1 MKCFNY
7 LYWHTRNVYRKKN
20 FMKKSIY
27 VLDTSVFLTNANSV
41 YAYGKNDI
49 VVPMKVLEEI
59 DKHKKRQ
66 DSVGSNA
73 RTIIRIFDDL
83 REAGS
88 LYEGVSLGEEKG
100 MLTVRPS
107 ALNVHAYLPDD
118 LSPDVPDHK
127 IIATAMQE
135 REKGPDNDVTLVSRD
150 VNMRVICDALGLPTE
165 DYNPDQI
172 LEAGEEVYTGFTE
185 VLVNDNIID
194 DFYIA
199 KPIEIEKSN
208 LHANQFVMLKSN
220 INESRTALARYDG
233 ENKPLR
239 MLSKRQNFYGIS
251 PRNREQQF
259 AMDLLF
265 DKTIPVVSLIG
276 SAGTG
281 KTLCALS
288 AGLEQVLQTEEYTR
302 LIVSRPIQ
310 PLGKDIGFLPGTMEE
325 KMAPWLTPI
334 QDNLQFLMGNDKL
347 MLQEYLDRGTIEME
361 AITYIRGRSISK
373 AFIIVDEAQNL
384 TRHELKTI
392 VTRIGEDSKL
402 ILTGDIE
409 QIDNVYV
416 DETSNGLTYAVERFK
431 EYDLAGHVSFLK
443 GERSA
448 IATLAAKIL

>member
-1 MKCFNY
+1 
-7 LYWHTRNVYRKKN
+7 
-20 FMKKSIY
+20 MKKCIY

-41 YAYGKNDI
+41 YAYGDNDI
-49 VVPMKVLEEI
+49 IVPMKVLEEI

-83 REAGS
+83 REEGS
-88 LYEGVSLGEEKG
+88 LYEGVRLQEGKG
-100 MLTVRPS
+100 MLVVRPS

-135 REKGPDNDVTLVSRD
+135 REKSPDIDVVLVSRD

-165 DYNPDQI
+165 DYNPDQV
-172 LEAGEEVYTGFTE
+172 LASGEEVYTGFTE
-185 VLVNDNIID
+185 VLVDDNVID
-194 DFYIA
+194 TFYAGSPLELPEEDIDRLY
-199 KPIEIEKSN
+199 P
-208 LHANQFVMLKSN
+208 NQFVMIKSN
-220 INESRTALARYDG
+220 INESRTAFTRF
-233 ENKPLR
+233 K
-239 MLSKRQNFYGIS
+239 SKAEEFSKLFNRKNSYGIS
-251 PRNREQQF
+251 PRNKEQTF

-265 DKTIPVVSLIG
+265 DKSIPVVSLIG

-288 AGLEQVLQTEEYTR
+288 AGLEQVLGTEEYTR

-310 PLGKDIGFLPGTMEE
+310 PLGKEIGFLPGTMEE

-373 AFIIVDEAQNL
+373 AFIIIDEAQNL

-392 VTRIGEDSKL
+392 ITRVGEDSKL

-409 QIDNVYV
+409 QIDNAYV
-416 DETSNGLTYAVERFK
+416 DETSNGLTYAVEKFK
-431 EYDLAGHVSFLK
+431 EHALGGHVTFSK

>member
-1 MKCFNY
+1 
-7 LYWHTRNVYRKKN
+7 
-20 FMKKSIY
+20 MKKRIY

-41 YAYGKNDI
+41 YAYGDNDI
-49 VVPMKVLEEI
+49 IVPMKVLEEI

-83 REAGS
+83 REIGS
-88 LYEGVSLGEEKG
+88 LYEGVKIQDNKG
-100 MLTVRPS
+100 ILTVRPS
-107 ALNVHAYLPDD
+107 AVNVHAYLPDD

-135 REKGPDNDVTLVSRD
+135 REKSPDIDVVLVSRD

-165 DYNPDQI
+165 DYNPDQV
-172 LEAGEEVYTGFTE
+172 LASGEEVYTGYRE
-185 VLVNDNIID
+185 LLVNDNVID
-194 DFYIA
+194 EFYIS
-199 KPIEIEKSN
+199 PNFELPEEEKQN
-208 LHANQFVMLKSN
+208 TFPNQFVMLKSN
-220 INESRTALARYDG
+220 VNESRTALARYIKDF
-233 ENKPLR
+233 EPLKPLV
-239 MLSKRQNFYGIS
+239 KRKNFYGIS
-251 PRNREQQF
+251 ARNREQSF
-259 AMDLLF
+259 AMELLF
-265 DKTIPVVSLIG
+265 DKNVPVVSLIG

-288 AGLEQVLQTEEYTR
+288 AGLEQVLETEDYTR

-310 PLGKDIGFLPGTMEE
+310 PLGKEIGFLPGTMEE
-325 KMAPWLTPI
+325 KMAPWLNPI

-347 MLQEYLDRGTIEME
+347 MLQEYLDRGIIEME

-373 AFIIVDEAQNL
+373 AFIIIDEAQNL

-392 VTRIGEDSKL
+392 ITRIGEDSKL

-409 QIDNVYV
+409 QIDNAYV
-416 DETSNGLTYAVERFK
+416 DETSNGLTYAVEKFK
-431 EYDLAGHVSFLK
+431 EHDLGGHVTFTK

-448 IATLAAKIL
+448 VATLAAKIL

>member
-1 MKCFNY
+1 
-7 LYWHTRNVYRKKN
+7 
-20 FMKKSIY
+20 MKKCIY
-27 VLDTSVFLTNANSV
+27 VLDTSVFLTNARSV
-41 YAYGKNDI
+41 YSYGANDI
-49 VVPMKVLEEI
+49 IVPMKVLEEI
-59 DKHKKRQ
+59 DNHKKRQ
-66 DSVGSNA
+66 DSVGANA

-83 REAGS
+83 RAVGS
-88 LYEGVSLGEEKG
+88 LYAGVQIGEGQGILK
-100 MLTVRPS
+100 VRPS
-107 ALNVHAYLPDD
+107 ALDTHAYLPDD

-127 IIATAMQE
+127 IIATAMK
-135 REKGPDNDVTLVSRD
+135 EKEKNPQSEVTLVSRD

-165 DYNPDQI
+165 DYNPDQV
-172 LEAGEEVYTGFTE
+172 LESSDQVYTGFAEKLVDDDMIDLFYAGTE
-185 VLVNDNIID
+185 VELTEQELSSLN
-194 DFYIA
+194 
-199 KPIEIEKSN
+199 P
-208 LHANQFVMLKSN
+208 NQFLMLKSN
-220 INESRTALARYDG
+220 VNDSRTALTRFTEEG
-233 ENKPLR
+233 QPLR
-239 MLSKRQNFYGIS
+239 KIHNRKSSYGIT
-251 PRNREQQF
+251 PRNKEQKF

-265 DKTIPVVSLIG
+265 DKTVPVVSLIG

-288 AGLEQVLQTEEYTR
+288 AGLEQVLGTEDYTR

-310 PLGKDIGFLPGTMEE
+310 PLGKEIGFLPGTMEE

-373 AFIIVDEAQNL
+373 AFIIIDEAQNL

-392 VTRIGEDSKL
+392 ITRVGEDTKL

-416 DETSNGLTYAVERFK
+416 DETSNGLTYAVEKFK
-431 EYDLAGHVSFLK
+431 EYSLAGHITFTK

>member
-1 MKCFNY
+1 
-7 LYWHTRNVYRKKN
+7 
-20 FMKKSIY
+20 MKKSIY

-41 YAYGKNDI
+41 YSYGDNDI

-83 REAGS
+83 REIGS
-88 LYEGVSLGEEKG
+88 LYDGVQIQEGKG
-100 MLTVRPS
+100 ILTVRPS
-107 ALNVHAYLPDD
+107 AIDIQAYLPED
-118 LSPDVPDHK
+118 LSPDVPDNR

-135 REKGPDNDVTLVSRD
+135 REKCPDFDITLVSRD
-150 VNMRVICDALGLPTE
+150 VNMRVICDSLGLPTE
-165 DYNPDQI
+165 DYNPDQV
-172 LEAGEEVYTGFTE
+172 LESGEEVYTGITDHEVNDDVIDLFYAGTEIEFTE
-185 VLVNDNIID
+185 EELKTFN
-194 DFYIA
+194 
-199 KPIEIEKSN
+199 P
-208 LHANQFVMLKSN
+208 NQFIMLKSN
-220 INESRTALARYDG
+220 INESRTALTRFVG
-233 ENKPLR
+233 PNEPLR
-239 MLSKRQNFYGIS
+239 KLVKRQTSYGIT
-251 PRNREQQF
+251 PRNKEQQF

-288 AGLEQVLQTEEYTR
+288 AGLEQVLGTEEYTR

-310 PLGKDIGFLPGTMEE
+310 PLGKEIGFLPGTMEE
-325 KMAPWLTPI
+325 KMAPWLSPI

-347 MLQEYLDRGTIEME
+347 MLQEYLDRGIIEME

-373 AFIIVDEAQNL
+373 AFIIIDEAQNL

-392 VTRIGEDSKL
+392 ITRVGEDSKL

-416 DETSNGLTYAVERFK
+416 DETSNGLTYAVEKFK
-431 EYDLAGHVSFLK
+431 EHSLAGHVTFRK

>member
-1 MKCFNY
+1 
-7 LYWHTRNVYRKKN
+7 
-20 FMKKSIY
+20 MKKCIY

-41 YAYGKNDI
+41 YAYGDNDI

-73 RTIIRIFDDL
+73 RTIIRTLDAL
-83 REAGS
+83 REVGS
-88 LYEGVSLGEEKG
+88 LYDGVSLGGGKG
-100 MLTVRPS
+100 ELTVRPS
-107 ALNVHAYLPDD
+107 ALDVHTYLPDD

-135 REKGPDNDVTLVSRD
+135 REKAPDNNVTLVSRD

-172 LEAGEEVYTGFTE
+172 LESGEEVYTGFSE
-185 VLVNDNIID
+185 VIVDDHIID

-199 KPIEIEKSN
+199 EPIEVAQES

-220 INESRTALARYDG
+220 INESRTALARFAG

-239 MLSKRQNFYGIS
+239 MLSKRKNFYGIS
-251 PRNREQQF
+251 PRNKEQQF

-265 DKTIPVVSLIG
+265 DKNIPVVSLIG

-288 AGLEQVLQTEEYTR
+288 AGLEQVLQTEDYTR

-325 KMAPWLTPI
+325 KMAPWLAPI

-416 DETSNGLTYAVERFK
+416 DETSNGLTYAVERLK
-431 EYDLAGHVSFLK
+431 EYELAGHVSFLK

>member
-1 MKCFNY
+1 
-7 LYWHTRNVYRKKN
+7 
-20 FMKKSIY
+20 MKKCIY
-27 VLDTSVFLTNANSV
+27 VLDTSVFLTNAHSV
-41 YAYGKNDI
+41 YSYGINDI

-59 DKHKKRQ
+59 DNHKKRQ

-73 RTIIRIFDDL
+73 RKIIRIFDDL
-83 REAGS
+83 RAIGS
-88 LYEGVSLGEEKG
+88 LYTGVQIAEGKG
-100 MLTVRPS
+100 NLRVRPS
-107 ALNVHAYLPDD
+107 DLDIHTYLPDD
-118 LSPDVPDHK
+118 LSPDVPDHR

-135 REKGPDNDVTLVSRD
+135 REKTPQHDVILVSRD

-165 DYNPDQI
+165 DYNPDQV
-172 LEAGEEVYTGFTE
+172 LESGDQVYTGFTE
-185 VLVNDNIID
+185 KLVPDDMID
-194 DFYIA
+194 LFYA
-199 KPIEIEKSN
+199 GTEVELTEEELLSLNP
-208 LHANQFVMLKSN
+208 NQFLMLKSN
-220 INESRTALARYDG
+220 VNESRTALTRFVEEG
-233 ENKPLR
+233 QPLR
-239 MLSKRQNFYGIS
+239 KIHNRKSSYGIT
-251 PRNREQQF
+251 PRNKEQKF

-265 DKTIPVVSLIG
+265 DQSVPVVSLIG

-288 AGLEQVLQTEEYTR
+288 AGLEQVLGTEDYTR

-310 PLGKDIGFLPGTMEE
+310 PLGKEIGFLPGTMEE

-373 AFIIVDEAQNL
+373 AFIIIDEAQNL

-392 VTRIGEDSKL
+392 ITRIGEDTKL

-409 QIDNVYV
+409 QIDNIYV
-416 DETSNGLTYAVERFK
+416 DETSNGLTHAVEKFK
-431 EYDLAGHVSFLK
+431 EYPIAGHITFTK
-443 GERSA
+443 GERSE

>member
-1 MKCFNY
+1 M
-7 LYWHTRNVYRKKN
+7 
-20 FMKKSIY
+20 
-27 VLDTSVFLTNANSV
+27 LDTSVFLTNANSV
-41 YAYGKNDI
+41 YAYGDNDI
-49 VVPMKVLEEI
+49 IVPMKVLEEI

-83 REAGS
+83 REEGS
-88 LYEGVSLGEEKG
+88 LYEGVQLQEGKG
-100 MLTVRPS
+100 MLVVRPS

-135 REKGPDNDVTLVSRD
+135 REKSPDIDVVLVSRD

-165 DYNPDQI
+165 DYNPDQV
-172 LEAGEEVYTGFTE
+172 LASGEEVYTGFTE
-185 VLVNDNIID
+185 VLVDDDTID
-194 DFYIA
+194 TFYA
-199 KPIEIEKSN
+199 GSPLELPEQEKER
-208 LHANQFVMLKSN
+208 LHPNQFIMLKSN
-220 INESRTALARYDG
+220 INEGRTAFTRFKNSVEPFQKLFNRK
-233 ENKPLR
+233 NV
-239 MLSKRQNFYGIS
+239 YGIS
-251 PRNREQQF
+251 PRNKEQTF

-265 DKTIPVVSLIG
+265 DKEIPVVSLIG

-288 AGLEQVLQTEEYTR
+288 AGLEQVLQTDDYTR

-310 PLGKDIGFLPGTMEE
+310 PLGKEIGFLPGTMEE

-373 AFIIVDEAQNL
+373 AFIIIDEAQNL

-392 VTRIGEDSKL
+392 ITRVGEDSKL

-409 QIDNVYV
+409 QIDNAYV
-416 DETSNGLTYAVERFK
+416 DETSNGLTYAVEKFK
-431 EYDLAGHVSFLK
+431 EHTLGGHVTFSK

>member
-1 MKCFNY
+1 
-7 LYWHTRNVYRKKN
+7 
-20 FMKKSIY
+20 MKKSIY

-41 YAYGKNDI
+41 FSYGTNDI

-83 REAGS
+83 RERGS
-88 LYEGVSLGEEKG
+88 LYDGVQIQEGHGI
-100 MLTVRPS
+100 LTVRPS
-107 ALNVHAYLPDD
+107 AIDINAYLPDD
-118 LSPDVPDHK
+118 LSPDVPDHR

-135 REKGPDNDVTLVSRD
+135 REKCPDNDITLVSRD
-150 VNMRVICDALGLPTE
+150 VNMRVICDSLGLPTE
-165 DYNPDQI
+165 DYNPDQV
-172 LEAGEEVYTGFTE
+172 LESGEEVYTGFTE
-185 VLVNDNIID
+185 KLVDDDKID
-194 DFYIA
+194 LFYA
-199 KPIEIEKSN
+199 GDDLKLTEEELSSFQP
-208 LHANQFVMLKSN
+208 NQFIMLKSN
-220 INESRTALARYDG
+220 VNESRTALTRFISAN
-233 ENKPLR
+233 EPLR
-239 MLSKRQNFYGIS
+239 KIVTKKNIHGIH
-251 PRNREQQF
+251 PRNKEQQF

-265 DKTIPVVSLIG
+265 DKSLPIVSLIG

-281 KTLCALS
+281 KTLCALA
-288 AGLEQVLQTEEYTR
+288 AGMEQVLGTEEYTR

-310 PLGKDIGFLPGTMEE
+310 PLGKEIGFLPGTMEE

-373 AFIIVDEAQNL
+373 AFIIIDEAQNL

-392 VTRIGEDSKL
+392 ITRVGEDSKL

-416 DETSNGLTYAVERFK
+416 DETSNGLTYAVEKFK
-431 EYDLAGHVSFLK
+431 EYSLGGHVTFRK
-443 GERSA
+443 GERSE

>member
-1 MKCFNY
+1 
-7 LYWHTRNVYRKKN
+7 
-20 FMKKSIY
+20 MKKSIY

-41 YAYGKNDI
+41 YSYGDNDI

-83 REAGS
+83 REIGS
-88 LYEGVSLGEEKG
+88 LYEGVRIQEGKG
-100 MLTVRPS
+100 ILTVRPS
-107 ALNVHAYLPDD
+107 AIDIQAYLPED
-118 LSPDVPDHK
+118 LSPDVPDNR

-135 REKGPDNDVTLVSRD
+135 REKCPDFDITLVSRD
-150 VNMRVICDALGLPTE
+150 VNMRVICDSLGLPTE
-165 DYNPDQI
+165 DYNPDQV
-172 LEAGEEVYTGFTE
+172 LESGEEVYTGITDHEVNDDVIDLFYAGTEIDFTE
-185 VLVNDNIID
+185 EELKTFN
-194 DFYIA
+194 
-199 KPIEIEKSN
+199 P
-208 LHANQFVMLKSN
+208 NQFIMLKSN
-220 INESRTALARYDG
+220 INESRTALTRFVG
-233 ENKPLR
+233 PNEPLR
-239 MLSKRQNFYGIS
+239 KLVKRQTSYGIT
-251 PRNREQQF
+251 PRNKEQQF

-288 AGLEQVLQTEEYTR
+288 AGLEQVLGTEEYTR

-310 PLGKDIGFLPGTMEE
+310 PLGKEIGFLPGTMEE
-325 KMAPWLTPI
+325 KMAPWLSPI

-347 MLQEYLDRGTIEME
+347 MLQEYLDRGIIEME

-373 AFIIVDEAQNL
+373 AFIIIDEAQNL

-416 DETSNGLTYAVERFK
+416 DETSNGLTYAVEKFK
-431 EYDLAGHVSFLK
+431 EHDLAGHVSFLK

>member
-1 MKCFNY
+1 
-7 LYWHTRNVYRKKN
+7 
-20 FMKKSIY
+20 MKKCIY

-41 YAYGKNDI
+41 YAYDDNDI

-73 RTIIRIFDDL
+73 RTIIRTLDAL
-83 REAGS
+83 REVGS
-88 LYEGVSLGEEKG
+88 LYDGVTLGEGKG
-100 MLTVRPS
+100 ELTVRPS
-107 ALNVHAYLPDD
+107 ALDVHTYLPDD

-135 REKGPDNDVTLVSRD
+135 REKSPDNNVTLVSRD

-172 LEAGEEVYTGFTE
+172 LESGEEVYTGFSE
-185 VLVNDNIID
+185 VVVDDHIID

-199 KPIEIEKSN
+199 EPIEVAQEN
-208 LHANQFVMLKSN
+208 LNANQFVMLKSN
-220 INESRTALARYDG
+220 INESRTALARFDG
-233 ENKPLR
+233 KNKPLR
-239 MLSKRQNFYGIS
+239 MLSKRKNFYGIS
-251 PRNREQQF
+251 PRNKEQQF

-265 DKTIPVVSLIG
+265 DKNIPVVSLIG

-288 AGLEQVLQTEEYTR
+288 AGLEQVLQTEDYTR

-325 KMAPWLTPI
+325 KMAPWLAPI

-416 DETSNGLTYAVERFK
+416 DETSNGLTYAVERLK

>member
-1 MKCFNY
+1 
-7 LYWHTRNVYRKKN
+7 
-20 FMKKSIY
+20 MKKSIY

-41 YAYGKNDI
+41 YSYGDNDI

-83 REAGS
+83 REIGS
-88 LYEGVSLGEEKG
+88 LYEGVRIQEGKG
-100 MLTVRPS
+100 ILTVRPS
-107 ALNVHAYLPDD
+107 AIDIQAYLPED
-118 LSPDVPDHK
+118 LSPDVPDNR

-135 REKGPDNDVTLVSRD
+135 REKCPDFDITLVSRD
-150 VNMRVICDALGLPTE
+150 VNMRVICDSLGLPTE
-165 DYNPDQI
+165 DYNPDQV
-172 LEAGEEVYTGFTE
+172 LESGEEVYTGITEHEVNDDVIDLFYAGTEIEFTE
-185 VLVNDNIID
+185 EELKTFN
-194 DFYIA
+194 
-199 KPIEIEKSN
+199 P
-208 LHANQFVMLKSN
+208 NQFIMLKSN
-220 INESRTALARYDG
+220 INESRTALTRFVG
-233 ENKPLR
+233 PNEPLR
-239 MLSKRQNFYGIS
+239 KLVKRQTSYGIT
-251 PRNREQQF
+251 PRNKEQQF

-288 AGLEQVLQTEEYTR
+288 AGLEQVLGTEEYTR

-310 PLGKDIGFLPGTMEE
+310 PLGKEIGFLPGTMEE
-325 KMAPWLTPI
+325 KMAPWLSPI

-347 MLQEYLDRGTIEME
+347 MLQEYLDRGIIEME

-373 AFIIVDEAQNL
+373 AFIIIDEAQNL

-392 VTRIGEDSKL
+392 ITRVGEDSKL

-416 DETSNGLTYAVERFK
+416 DETSNGLTYAVEKFK
-431 EYDLAGHVSFLK
+431 EHSLAGHVTFRK

>member
-1 MKCFNY
+1 
-7 LYWHTRNVYRKKN
+7 
-20 FMKKSIY
+20 MKKSIY

-41 YAYGKNDI
+41 YSYGTNDI
-49 VVPMKVLEEI
+49 IVPMKVLEEI

-73 RTIIRIFDDL
+73 RMIIRIFDDL
-83 REAGS
+83 REVGS
-88 LYEGVSLGEEKG
+88 LYDGVQIGEGKG
-100 MLTVRPS
+100 TLVVRPS
-107 ALNVHAYLPDD
+107 AIDVHAYLPDD
-118 LSPDVPDHK
+118 LSPEVPDHK
-127 IIATAMQE
+127 IIATAMRE
-135 REKGPDNDVTLVSRD
+135 REKHPDSDVTLVSRD

-165 DYNPDQI
+165 DYNPDQV
-172 LEAGEEVYTGFTE
+172 LKSGEEVYTGFVEKLVDDEMIDLFYAGTDIEFTKEE
-185 VLVNDNIID
+185 VDS
-194 DFYIA
+194 YH
-199 KPIEIEKSN
+199 P
-208 LHANQFVMLKSN
+208 NQFIMLKSN
-220 INESRTALARYDG
+220 VNESRTALTRFSDATT
-233 ENKPLR
+233 PLR
-239 MLSKRQNFYGIS
+239 KVFNKKTSYGIS
-251 PRNREQQF
+251 PRNKEQKF

-265 DKTIPVVSLIG
+265 DKDIPVVSLIG

-288 AGLEQVLQTEEYTR
+288 AGLEQVLGTDEYTR

-310 PLGKDIGFLPGTMEE
+310 PLGKEIGFLPGTMEE

-373 AFIIVDEAQNL
+373 AFIIIDEAQNL

-392 VTRIGEDSKL
+392 ITRVGEDTKL

-416 DETSNGLTYAVERFK
+416 DATSNGLTYAVEKFK
-431 EYDLAGHVSFLK
+431 EHSLGGHITFQK

>member
-1 MKCFNY
+1 
-7 LYWHTRNVYRKKN
+7 
-20 FMKKSIY
+20 MKKTIY

-41 YAYGKNDI
+41 YAYGDNDI
-49 VVPMKVLEEI
+49 IVPMKVLEEI

-83 REAGS
+83 REVGS
-88 LYEGVSLGEEKG
+88 LYKGVLLQEGKG

-107 ALNVHAYLPDD
+107 AIDVHAYLPDD

-135 REKGPDNDVTLVSRD
+135 REKTPENDVILVSRD

-165 DYNPDQI
+165 DYNPDQV
-172 LEAGEEVYTGFTE
+172 LESGEQVYTGHRE
-185 VLVNDNIID
+185 ILVEDNVID
-194 DFYIA
+194 DFYA
-199 KPIEIEKSN
+199 ANPIELPEEDKKTLFSN
-208 LHANQFVMLKSN
+208 EFVMLKSN
-220 INESRTALARYDG
+220 INESRAALTRYVDDV
-233 ENKPLR
+233 NPLR
-239 MLSKRQNFYGIS
+239 MLMKRKNFFGIS
-251 PRNREQQF
+251 PRNMEQNF

-265 DKTIPVVSLIG
+265 DKSIPVVTLLG

-288 AGLEQVLQTEEYTR
+288 AGLEQVLQTEDYTR

-310 PLGKDIGFLPGTMEE
+310 PLGKEIGFLPGTMEE

-373 AFIIVDEAQNL
+373 AFIIIDEAQNL

-392 VTRIGEDSKL
+392 ITRVGEDSKL

-409 QIDNVYV
+409 QIDNAYV
-416 DETSNGLTYAVERFK
+416 DETSNGLTYAVEKFK
-431 EYDLAGHVSFLK
+431 EHSLAGHVTFSK

>member
-1 MKCFNY
+1 
-7 LYWHTRNVYRKKN
+7 
-20 FMKKSIY
+20 MKKCIY
-27 VLDTSVFLTNANSV
+27 VLDTSVFLTNAHSV
-41 YAYGKNDI
+41 YSYGHNDI

-83 REAGS
+83 REVGT
-88 LYEGVSLGEEKG
+88 LYDGVKLGEDKG
-100 MLTVRPS
+100 TLVVRPS
-107 ALNVHAYLPDD
+107 AIDVHTYLPDD

-135 REKGPDNDVTLVSRD
+135 REKCPDNDVTLVSRD

-165 DYNPDQI
+165 DYNPDQV
-172 LEAGEEVYTGFTE
+172 LESGEEVYTGFSE
-185 VLVNDNIID
+185 KLVEDEKID
-194 DFYIA
+194 LFYA
-199 KPIEIEKSN
+199 GDEIGFTQKELESY
-208 LHANQFVMLKSN
+208 HPNQFIMLKSN
-220 INESRTALARYDG
+220 VNESRTALTRFTDA
-233 ENKPLR
+233 NTP
-239 MLSKRQNFYGIS
+239 LSKVYNRKNSYGIS
-251 PRNREQQF
+251 PRNKEQKF

-265 DKTIPVVSLIG
+265 DKSIPVVSLIG

-288 AGLEQVLQTEEYTR
+288 AGLEQVLTTEDYTR

-310 PLGKDIGFLPGTMEE
+310 PLGKEIGFLPGTMEE

-373 AFIIVDEAQNL
+373 AFIIIDEAQNL

-392 VTRIGEDSKL
+392 ITRVGENTKL

-416 DETSNGLTYAVERFK
+416 DETSNGLTYAVEKFK
-431 EYDLAGHVSFLK
+431 EHPLGGHVTFMK

-448 IATLAAKIL
+448 LATLAAKIL

>member
-1 MKCFNY
+1 
-7 LYWHTRNVYRKKN
+7 
-20 FMKKSIY
+20 MKKSIY

-41 YAYGKNDI
+41 YSYGTNDI

-83 REAGS
+83 REIGS
-88 LYEGVSLGEEKG
+88 LYEGVQLQEGKG
-100 MLTVRPS
+100 VLTVRPS
-107 ALNVHAYLPDD
+107 AIDIQAYLPED
-118 LSPDVPDHK
+118 LSPDVPDNR

-135 REKGPDNDVTLVSRD
+135 REKCPDFDITLVSRD
-150 VNMRVICDALGLPTE
+150 VNMRVICDSLGLPTE
-165 DYNPDQI
+165 DYNPDQV
-172 LEAGEEVYTGFTE
+172 LESGEEVYTGFTE
-185 VLVNDNIID
+185 HEVDDETID
-194 DFYIA
+194 LFYSGTEIDFTENQLNA
-199 KPIEIEKSN
+199 FNP
-208 LHANQFVMLKSN
+208 NQFVMLKSN
-220 INESRTALARYDG
+220 INESRTALTRFIG
-233 ENKPLR
+233 PHEPLR
-239 MLSKRQNFYGIS
+239 KIVKRQTSYGIT
-251 PRNREQQF
+251 PRNKEQNF

-265 DKTIPVVSLIG
+265 DKSIPVVSLIG

-288 AGLEQVLQTEEYTR
+288 AGLEQVLGTDDYTR

-310 PLGKDIGFLPGTMEE
+310 PLGKEIGFLPGTMEE
-325 KMAPWLTPI
+325 KMAPWLSPI

-347 MLQEYLDRGTIEME
+347 MLQEYLDRGIIEME

-373 AFIIVDEAQNL
+373 AFIIIDEAQNL

-392 VTRIGEDSKL
+392 ITRVGEDSKL

-416 DETSNGLTYAVERFK
+416 DETSNGLTYAVEKFK
-431 EYDLAGHVSFLK
+431 EHSLAGHVTFRK

>member
-1 MKCFNY
+1 M
-7 LYWHTRNVYRKKN
+7 
-20 FMKKSIY
+20 
-27 VLDTSVFLTNANSV
+27 LDTSVFLTNANSV
-41 YAYGKNDI
+41 YSYEDNDI
-49 VVPMKVLEEI
+49 IVPMKVLEEI

-83 REAGS
+83 REVGS
-88 LYEGVSLGEEKG
+88 LYNGVSLGDKKG
-100 MLTVRPS
+100 ILTVRPS
-107 ALNVHAYLPDD
+107 ALDVHAYLPDD

-135 REKGPDNDVTLVSRD
+135 REKSPENDVILVSRD

-165 DYNPDQI
+165 DYNPDQV
-172 LEAGEEVYTGFTE
+172 LESGEEVYTGFSE
-185 VLVNDNIID
+185 VLVEDDVID
-194 DFYIA
+194 RFYA
-199 KPIEIEKSN
+199 AEPIELNEQQSENI
-208 LHANQFVMLKSN
+208 HPNQFVMLKSN
-220 INESRTALARYDG
+220 INDSRTALTRYNG
-233 ENKPLR
+233 KIEPLR
-239 MLSKRQNFYGIS
+239 MLSKRKNFFGIS
-251 PRNREQQF
+251 PRNREQNF

-265 DKTIPVVSLIG
+265 DKSIPVVSLLG

-288 AGLEQVLQTEEYTR
+288 AGLEQVLQTEDYTR

-373 AFIIVDEAQNL
+373 AFIIIDEAQNL

-416 DETSNGLTYAVERFK
+416 DETSNGLTYAVEKFK
-431 EYDLAGHVSFLK
+431 EHNLAGHVSFLK

-448 IATLAAKIL
+448 VATLAAKIL

>member
-1 MKCFNY
+1 
-7 LYWHTRNVYRKKN
+7 
-20 FMKKSIY
+20 MKKWIY

-41 YAYGKNDI
+41 YAYGNNDI

-66 DSVGSNA
+66 DSVGSNS

-83 REAGS
+83 RAIGS
-88 LYEGVSLGEEKG
+88 LYDGVMLGDGKG
-100 MLTVRPS
+100 KLTVRPS
-107 ALNVHAYLPDD
+107 ALDVHAYLPDD

-127 IIATAMQE
+127 IIATAMME
-135 REKGPDNDVTLVSRD
+135 RDKNPDKNVTLVSRD
-150 VNMRVICDALGLPTE
+150 VNMRVICDALGLSTE
-165 DYNPDQI
+165 DYNPDQV
-172 LEAGEEVYTGFTE
+172 LESGEQVYTGFTE
-185 VLVNDNIID
+185 KLVDDEVID
-194 DFYIA
+194 LFYA
-199 KPIEIEKSN
+199 GSDIEFSTEE
-208 LHANQFVMLKSN
+208 LDALYPNQFLMLKSN
-220 INESRTALARYDG
+220 VNASRTALTKFTDS
-233 ENKPLR
+233 EKPLR
-239 MLSKRQNFYGIS
+239 KVLNRKNSYGVA
-251 PRNREQQF
+251 PRNKEQKF

-265 DKTIPVVSLIG
+265 DKDVPVVSLIG

-288 AGLEQVLQTEEYTR
+288 AGLEQVLGSEDYTR

-310 PLGKDIGFLPGTMEE
+310 PLGKEIGFLPGTMEE

-334 QDNLQFLMGNDKL
+334 QDNLQFLMGNDKI

-373 AFIIVDEAQNL
+373 AFIIIDEAQNL

-392 VTRIGEDSKL
+392 ITRVGEDTKL

-416 DETSNGLTYAVERFK
+416 DETSNGLTYAVEKFK
-431 EYDLAGHVSFLK
+431 EYSLGGHVTFTK

-448 IATLAAKIL
+448 VATLAAKIL

>member
-1 MKCFNY
+1 
-7 LYWHTRNVYRKKN
+7 
-20 FMKKSIY
+20 MKKSIY

-41 YAYGKNDI
+41 YSYGQNDI

-83 REAGS
+83 REVGS

-100 MLTVRPS
+100 TLIVRPS
-107 ALNVHAYLPDD
+107 AIDIHAYLPDD

-135 REKGPDNDVTLVSRD
+135 REKTPDNDVTLVSRD

-165 DYNPDQI
+165 DYNPDQV
-172 LEAGEEVYTGFTE
+172 LESGDQVYTGYKE
-185 VLVNDNIID
+185 VLVNDNVID
-194 DFYIA
+194 DFYA
-199 KPIEIEKSN
+199 ANPIELPEEDKNNIFP
-208 LHANQFVMLKSN
+208 NQFVMLKSN
-220 INESRTALARYDG
+220 ISESRTALTRYTNDV
-233 ENKPLR
+233 NPLR
-239 MLSKRQNFYGIS
+239 MLMKRKNFFGIS
-251 PRNREQQF
+251 PRNREQNF

-265 DKTIPVVSLIG
+265 DKSIPVVTLLG

-288 AGLEQVLQTEEYTR
+288 AGLEQVLQTEDYTR

-310 PLGKDIGFLPGTMEE
+310 PLGKAIGFLPGTMEE

-373 AFIIVDEAQNL
+373 AFIIIDEAQNL

-392 VTRIGEDSKL
+392 ITRVGEDSKL

-416 DETSNGLTYAVERFK
+416 DETSNGLTYAVEKFK
-431 EYDLAGHVSFLK
+431 EHSLGGHVTFSK

-448 IATLAAKIL
+448 VATLAAKIL